1 MKKVF
6 IIHEN
11 DEWIIPLRRALKEI
25 NQPFEEWHMGKMGT
39 LDTTTKPENGVYYNR
54 MSASSHTRNH
64 RYAPELTAVT
74 LEWLKTNN
82 ARVINGPRALQLEIS
97 KITQYESL
105 KKYKIDVPTT
115 LAATTRDQI
124 IDNAKKMKLPFITKH
139 NRGGKGLGVYLFNDI
154 DMLETYVYS
163 NDYVGSID
171 GITLIQEYI
180 KSPEPYIVRMEFIG
194 AKLIYAVSVNT
205 SEGFQLCPCE
215 TKGLSAGTG
224 FCPTSIGGNDKFKII
239 SSFKHPLV
247 IPVQNFLKD
256 NDIQIA
262 GVEFIEDES
271 GNFYVYDINTNTNY
285 NSYAEEKAQM
295 FGMREI
301 ANFLRNE
308 IS

>member
-239 SSFKHPLV
+239 SSFKHPL
-247 IPVQNFLKD
+247 
-256 NDIQIA
+256 
-262 GVEFIEDES
+262 EFILHKTLELLL
-271 GNFYVYDINTNTNY
+271 YVKRYI
-285 NSYAEEKAQM
+285 KIV
-295 FGMREI
+295 F
-301 ANFLRNE
+301 
-308 IS
+308 

>member
-1 MKKVF
+1 
-6 IIHEN
+6 
-11 DEWIIPLRRALKEI
+11 
-25 NQPFEEWHMGKMGT
+25 
-39 LDTTTKPENGVYYNR
+39 
-54 MSASSHTRNH
+54 
-64 RYAPELTAVT
+64 
-74 LEWLKTNN
+74 
-82 ARVINGPRALQLEIS
+82 
-97 KITQYESL
+97 
-105 KKYKIDVPTT
+105 
-115 LAATTRDQI
+115 
-124 IDNAKKMKLPFITKH
+124 
-139 NRGGKGLGVYLFNDI
+139 
-154 DMLETYVYS
+154 
-163 NDYVGSID
+163 
-171 GITLIQEYI
+171 
-180 KSPEPYIVRMEFIG
+180 
-194 AKLIYAVSVNT
+194 
-205 SEGFQLCPCE
+205 
-215 TKGLSAGTG
+215 KGLSAGTG